1 MHSPSATLPTGC
13 AAGNRSC
20 RRGRG
25 RKLTRAERYELQQH
39 LAARGYD
46 VGEPD
51 GRLGGKTRNA
61 LRHFQSSVGDLPD
74 GFASAAVL
82 ERLRSR

>member
-1 MHSPSATLPTGC
+1 
-13 AAGNRSC
+13 
-20 RRGRG
+20 
-25 RKLTRAERYELQQH
+25 
-39 LAARGYD
+39 

-61 LRHFQSSVGDLPD
+61 LRQFQSSVGHVPD

>member
-1 MHSPSATLPTGC
+1 MKCEEIHHFIDTYLDGELDFAQQV
-13 AAGNRSC
+13 
-20 RRGRG
+20 
-25 RKLTRAERYELQQH
+25 ELQQH

-51 GRLGGKTRNA
+51 GRLGGKTRSA
-61 LRHFQSSVGDLPD
+61 LRHFQSSVGEVPD

-82 ERLRSR
+82 ERLRGR